1 MDSSVARRVMEI
13 GEEVVQNFLDR
24 FNSTCPACCGEEK
37 REDDADIGDVY
48 SVDLGDHEYV
58 RG

>member
-1 MDSSVARRVMEI
+1 MGRRWYRISWIDLIVL
-13 GEEVVQNFLDR
+13 VLHAAVT
-24 FNSTCPACCGEEK
+24 STT